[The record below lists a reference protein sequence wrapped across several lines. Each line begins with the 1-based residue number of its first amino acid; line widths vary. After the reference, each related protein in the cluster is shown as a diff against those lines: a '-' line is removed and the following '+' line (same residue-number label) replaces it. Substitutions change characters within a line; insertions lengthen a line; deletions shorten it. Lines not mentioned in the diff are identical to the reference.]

1 MLKKE
6 GITDQKKLSL
16 MFPNSVNYLDKLEM
30 LIGRTDGV
38 WDYDVGYDD
47 RALYLAYISNSGRY
61 KVELVIDSEHPE
73 CYLAVNIAMN
83 SEDKNGDHAATKEL
97 VEKLINSGVQLTD
110 LHFAFKLTIYFR
122 PYNNE
127 RVMNE
132 ATGIVQAILPLL

>member
-6 GITDQKKLSL
+6 GVTDQKKLSR

-47 RALYLAYISNSGRY
+47 RALYLAYISNSRKY
-61 KVELVIDSEHPE
+61 KVEFVIDSEHPE
-73 CYLAVNIAMN
+73 CYLAVNVVVN
-83 SEDKNGDHAATKEL
+83 SEERDVNSSVTKEL

-110 LHFAFKLTIYFR
+110 LHFAFKITIYFR

-132 ATGIVQAILPLL
+132 AAGIVQAILPLL

>member
-1 MLKKE
+1 MHWHKLK
-6 GITDQKKLSL
+6 
-16 MFPNSVNYLDKLEM
+16 
-30 LIGRTDGV
+30 
-38 WDYDVGYDD
+38 
-47 RALYLAYISNSGRY
+47 ISNVDNRPSTSS
-61 KVELVIDSEHPE
+61 KDISVKF
-73 CYLAVNIAMN
+73 YLAVNIVMN

>member
-73 CYLAVNIAMN
+73 CYLAVNIVMN

-97 VEKLINSGVQLTD
+97 VAL
-110 LHFAFKLTIYFR
+110 
-122 PYNNE
+122 
-127 RVMNE
+127 
-132 ATGIVQAILPLL
+132 